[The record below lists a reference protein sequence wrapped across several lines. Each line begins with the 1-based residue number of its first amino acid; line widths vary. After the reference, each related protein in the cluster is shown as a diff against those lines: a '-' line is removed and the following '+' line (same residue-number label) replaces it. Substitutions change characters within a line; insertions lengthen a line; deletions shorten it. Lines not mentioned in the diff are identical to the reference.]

1 MLALPSSPPLSIV
14 ERVRH
19 STGPLSGGK
28 VGIELTHQNKFYDSE
43 GNSLPFCSFHGLNMQ
58 CGVSSTWIECPEFFH
73 DFRLLRSAVIL
84 FRSGLNVIDG
94 CVAGDEIEI
103 ESVGRSVGRVRG

>member
-1 MLALPSSPPLSIV
+1 
-14 ERVRH
+14 
-19 STGPLSGGK
+19 
-28 VGIELTHQNKFYDSE
+28 
-43 GNSLPFCSFHGLNMQ
+43 MQ

-103 ESVGRSVGRVRG
+103 ESVGRSGPGLKENEATQEDETERRKERRMRRRTTTRTRGSVNRV